1 MNELVVVA
9 INTHS
14 GSRSGPWAVAVSRY
28 PVASGYSQ
36 MYSPVFQ
43 QQLAAEVFAEAMPR
57 LAGRCE
63 DFEGELDLARQI
75 EAYIAQWDEAH
86 GDDDPYPTA
95 NGRYPTFQEMARYFL
110 AAEAA

>member
-1 MNELVVVA
+1 MNDLVVVA

-28 PVASGYSQ
+28 PVAYGYSQ
-36 MYSPVFQ
+36 IYSPVFQ

-63 DFEGELDLARQI
+63 YVEGELDLAREI
-75 EAYIAQWDEAH
+75 EAFIRQWDEAH

-95 NGRYPTFQEMARYFL
+95 NGRYPTFKEMTNYFL
-110 AAEAA
+110 VAAAS